1 LLISLPFQDTLFEQM
16 SLANWQAAIRPKVH
30 GTWNLHQSFNT
41 PGSLDFF
48 VILSSVVGVT
58 GNASQANYAA
68 AGSYQDA
75 LARWRVARG
84 LPAVAIDLG
93 AVKGIGVAQET
104 AGVLTRLQRIGHI
117 PIHEEQVLAILDSAI
132 LASYEPQVVIG
143 LHTGP
148 GTHWNL
154 DGDSP
159 LGRDARFVA
168 LQPAEDD
175 QRNAGAKDGSG
186 SLASRL
192 AASSSLAEAVDLV
205 GVAIAEKLSDIFM
218 IPASDIDL
226 ANKPAHFGIDSL
238 VAVELRNMLLQHAGA
253 EVSIFG
259 IMQSASLAA
268 LAAEVVAKSTHVP
281 WDRFKS

>member
-1 LLISLPFQDTLFEQM
+1 M
-16 SLANWQAAIRPKVH
+16 SLANWQAAVQPKVH
-30 GTWNLHQSFNT
+30 GTWNLHQAFDT
-41 PGSLDFF
+41 PNSLDFF

-104 AGVLTRLQRIGHI
+104 AGVLSRLQRIGHI
-117 PIHEEQVLAILDSAI
+117 PINEEQVLAVLDSAI
-132 LASYEPQVVIG
+132 LAPYEPQAVIG

-148 GTHWNL
+148 GSHWKI

-159 LGRDARFVA
+159 LGRDARFVT
-168 LQPAEDD
+168 LQPAEGG
-175 QRNAGAKDGSG
+175 QKNAGPADGSG

-192 AASSSLAEAVDLV
+192 AATSSSVEAVDLV

-218 IPASDIDL
+218 LPASDIDL

-238 VAVELRNMLLQHAGA
+238 VSVELRNMLLQHAGA
-253 EVSIFG
+253 EMSIFG

-268 LAAEVVAKSTHVP
+268 LAADVAAKSPHVQ
-281 WDRFKS
+281 WDRFKA